1 MVFEQY
7 LLQLLLAILI
17 AFVAVQIGL
26 GPVVLAVFVLWVAF
40 QVYKIVAALDV
51 LMLLMFALVAFVVYM
66 LFANCNCQQGNRGR
80 EPGWVQHIR
89 RNRLNGPR
97 FA

>member
-1 MVFEQY
+1 MILEQY
-7 LLQLLLAILI
+7 LLQLLLAVLI

-40 QVYKIVAALDV
+40 QIYKIVAALDV
-51 LMLLMFALVAFVVYM
+51 LMVLMFALVAFVVYM
-66 LFANCNCQQGNRGR
+66 LFANCNCHRGR
-80 EPGWVQHIR
+80 EARWVQHIR